1 MRWKGYSL
9 KKEFSLKQKKI
20 TCEDASQN
28 LMKSCLSFGGGL
40 EGSNKEKKKKKM
52 GRQQKKFC
60 SEVWENCL
68 KGLVKILWDPPCVTV
83 LWKLSLSKGEFPLRG
98 EVGWDRITY
107 WLQRLL
113 LPLRSS

>member
-40 EGSNKEKKKKKM
+40 EGSNKEEKKKNGKATEK
-52 GRQQKKFC
+52 
-60 SEVWENCL
+60 
-68 KGLVKILWDPPCVTV
+68 V
-83 LWKLSLSKGEFPLRG
+83 L
-98 EVGWDRITY
+98 
-107 WLQRLL
+107 
-113 LPLRSS
+113 